1 MLTDLLT
8 MLTYINVSLFTF
20 WVLRTSV
27 TFGVRTSKDRKK
39 YYNNILASIAETDV
53 SIEKKPDALY
63 KVFQT
68 YEHKKDAIIETPF
81 DITDV
86 INQVDCTFLRY
97 DAQEGFICNEF
108 FHRKKKPNILGTNSE
123 RIIKSCADCKKG
135 KELLRQREIEKQL
148 QKDSIKKIIDFR
160 KAFMEILDQGFT
172 VEAYMCKGRLLHDNT
187 IGLSIDGKHISCPL
201 QKDKEILIQKVCF
214 ETINPITGKPPCR
227 HFINLFHH
235 VDISDIE
242 SVSDIERKFPQ
253 IDIPELEEPIKTIEV
268 EAEVIESKDK
278 DKEI

>member
-1 MLTDLLT
+1 M
-8 MLTYINVSLFTF
+8 
-20 WVLRTSV
+20 SV
-27 TFGVRTSKDRKK
+27 TFAVKTTKK
-39 YYNNILASIAETDV
+39 VKEYCNDILGEIAESDT
-53 SIEKKPDALY
+53 SIERKQDALI
-63 KVFQT
+63 KVFQI
-68 YEHKKDAIIETPF
+68 YEQKKDTIIETPF
-81 DITDV
+81 DIRDV

-97 DAQEGFICNEF
+97 DAQEGFICNEL
-108 FHRKKKPNILGTNSE
+108 FHKKKKPNILGTNSE

-242 SVSDIERKFPQ
+242 SVSDIERKFP
-253 IDIPELEEPIKTIEV
+253 DIPLAELEEPIKTIEV
-268 EAEVIESKDK
+268 EAEVIEIKDEERGGE
-278 DKEI
+278 KEE